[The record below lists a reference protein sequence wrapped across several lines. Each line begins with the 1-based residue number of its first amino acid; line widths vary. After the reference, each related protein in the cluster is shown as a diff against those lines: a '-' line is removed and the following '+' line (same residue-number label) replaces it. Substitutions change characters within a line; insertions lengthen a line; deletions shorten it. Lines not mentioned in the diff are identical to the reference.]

1 MKTMQNHLDKL
12 RLNALKQRENKFK
25 YQNFF
30 LVKCMLEI
38 MKRNVPRDI
47 YAEDTETYEA
57 MVRRLIEIRR
67 LKRYNEEEV
76 QRTIFLFE
84 MQVKAAIF

>member
-1 MKTMQNHLDKL
+1 MQNHLDKL

-25 YQNFF
+25 YRNFF

-38 MKRNVPRDI
+38 MKRNVPREL
-47 YAEDTETYEA
+47 YAEDTETYET
-57 MVRRLIEIRR
+57 MVKRLIEIRR